1 MSLPETFG
9 SAAGTFI
16 RENKWEQLGKSLG
29 MEPAAALPTLAVG
42 RPGANPVRHA
52 ICQRAIAPVGLKG
65 VSGSQACSKWTEALA
80 KCLSCLLA
88 GWDASVQ

>member
-1 MSLPETFG
+1 MPLPETFG

-16 RENKWEQLGKSLG
+16 REDKWEQLGKSLA

-65 VSGSQACSKWTEALA
+65 YPGHKLAQSGRRPLRNDYPVS
-80 KCLSCLLA
+80 
-88 GWDASVQ
+88 